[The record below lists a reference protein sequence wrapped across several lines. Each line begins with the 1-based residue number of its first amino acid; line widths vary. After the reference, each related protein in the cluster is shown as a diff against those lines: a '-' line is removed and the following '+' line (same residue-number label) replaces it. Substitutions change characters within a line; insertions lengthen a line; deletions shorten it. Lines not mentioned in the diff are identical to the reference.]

1 MKIRD
6 LMTTNA
12 ITCSPET
19 NLAMAAGLMWDNDC
33 GLLPVT
39 DGDEKVI
46 GLVTD
51 RDICIAVATRHRL
64 ASDIPVSEV
73 ISGQVHACAPQDEI
87 KEVLQTMRQAKVRRL
102 PVISEDGKLQG
113 VVSIS
118 DIVLHAEKAHGKQTP
133 KFSQQDAI
141 GTLKAV
147 CGHRGL
153 QGAAAA
159 G

>member
-1 MKIRD
+1 MKVRD

-19 NLAMAAGLMWDNDC
+19 NLATAAGLMWDNDC

-39 DGDEKVI
+39 DGDGKVV
-46 GLVTD
+46 GLITD

-64 ASDIPVSEV
+64 ASEIPVSEV
-73 ISGQVHACAPQDEI
+73 ISGRVYACAPQDRVQD
-87 KEVLQTMRQAKVRRL
+87 VLQSMREAKVRRL
-102 PVISEDGKLQG
+102 PVISDDGKLQG

-118 DIVLHAEKAHGKQTP
+118 DVVLHAEEAQGKQIP
-133 KFSQQDAI
+133 RLSHRDAI

-147 CGHRGL
+147 CGHRSL
-153 QGAAAA
+153 QRAAEA
-159 G
+159 